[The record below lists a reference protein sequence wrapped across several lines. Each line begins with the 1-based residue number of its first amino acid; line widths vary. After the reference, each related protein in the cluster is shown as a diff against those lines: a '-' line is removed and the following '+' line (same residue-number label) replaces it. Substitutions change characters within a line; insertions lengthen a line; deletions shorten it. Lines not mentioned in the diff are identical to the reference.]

1 MTTSTTD
8 TTPAAAPAPADTAAD
23 AVVAEAASLETA
35 GARRRAPRDLG
46 TFRPH
51 PLERIGGIA
60 FLAAPL
66 LHVAGMATSPVQTE
80 PGQAGYIASLAA
92 DPALSILS
100 ANLLHYGWVAFAIA
114 AVAGRGLLRG
124 RRGSIWLPIAA
135 VVLLIGAIQMS
146 GLLLS
151 DWFLIGAG
159 TVLPMDQAVAMD
171 TAAKAD
177 WSISLWQL
185 SGMIGGLGGLMAY
198 ALGLARAGVVPWWI
212 APFGGLAW
220 LVPMFI
226 GGPVGV
232 ALIAV
237 FFAPFY
243 VAGVRLLTRR

>member
-1 MTTSTTD
+1 MTT
-8 TTPAAAPAPADTAAD
+8 APHPTGT
-23 AVVAEAASLETA
+23 VAEAASLEAA
-35 GARRRAPRDLG
+35 GTRRAGRVSLG
-46 TFRPH
+46 PFRPH

-66 LHVAGMATSPVQTE
+66 LHVAGMATSPAQTE
-80 PGQAGYIASLAA
+80 PGEAGYIASLAA

-124 RRGSIWLPIAA
+124 RRGSVWLPIAA
-135 VVLLIGAIQMS
+135 VALLIGSIQMS

-159 TVLPMDQAVAMD
+159 TSLPMDQALAMNE
-171 TAAKAD
+171 AAKAD
-177 WSISLWQL
+177 WTIAVWQL
-185 SGMIGGLGGLMAY
+185 SGTVGALGGLMAY

-220 LVPMFI
+220 FVPMFV
-226 GGPVGV
+226 GGPLGIT
-232 ALIAV
+232 LIGI
-237 FFAPFY
+237 FFAPFFL
-243 VAGVRLLTRR
+243 AGVRLLARR